1 MLENVF
7 FPLFIQSFAGCKGK
21 NQVTFFMTSFKNN
34 VFQKS
39 YKRIGC
45 FALFPKLKRRLELIF
60 AADFLHIFSIKMFL
74 IK

>member
-34 VFQKS
+34 VFQES
-39 YKRIGC
+39 YWL